1 MDLIS
6 NVTLRIGSTVTV
18 DAPRNV
24 GEADERLTHLFVKD
38 DAHIRVVLAG
48 SLDDL
53 RALAANILVAASQ
66 VEAAL
71 TAKEQANV

>member
-6 NVTLRIGSTVTV
+6 NVTLRIDSDDTV
-18 DAPRNV
+18 DAPRKV
-24 GEADERLTHLFVKD
+24 EHSDAHSTHLFVKD
-38 DAHIRVVLAG
+38 GANIRVVLAG

-53 RALAANILVAASQ
+53 RAFAANILVAAAQ